1 MKSTTVLASLLASVA
16 LAQPHHG
23 GHGHLHRRKAHHDK
37 RAIVTEWVTETVHET
52 VTVLIDESTTEV
64 ILPTKPAAAEVKVS
78 DLPEPRPGQF
88 FESLK
93 SKSSVAPV
101 TSVAPPPPPPPPVV
115 VEPTPTP
122 SPSPPPAPVQ
132 APPPVQAPAP
142 PPANNSPPAAKG
154 GSESGSSSKPSGE
167 VHNGDLT
174 YYDLGLG
181 ACGFDDSGLDHT
193 DNIVALSHLMMG
205 TQSNGNPYCDKTITV
220 KVGSKTVQARVRD
233 KCMGCEREAID
244 CSEKM
249 FLELFGSLEAG
260 RRPVEWWFNN

>member
-1 MKSTTVLASLLASVA
+1 MKSIAIVASLLASVA

-64 ILPTKPAAAEVKVS
+64 ILPTKPAVAEAKVS

-88 FESLK
+88 FESVK

-101 TSVAPPPPPPPPVV
+101 TSAAPPLPPPPPPPPPVV

-122 SPSPPPAPVQ
+122 SPPPPPPPVQ
-132 APPPVQAPAP
+132 APPPP
-142 PPANNSPPAAKG
+142 PVNNSPPVPKG
-154 GSESGSSSKPSGE
+154 GSDSGSGSSKPSGSTF
-167 VHNGDLT
+167 NGDLT

-181 ACGFDDSGLDHT
+181 ACGFDDSGLDL
-193 DNIVALSHLMMG
+193 DENIVAVSHLMMG
-205 TQSNGNPYCDKTITV
+205 TQSNGNPMCDKTITV

-233 KCMGCEREAID
+233 KCMGCEKEAID
-244 CSEKM
+244 CSKQM

-260 RRPVEWWFNN
+260 RKPVEWWFNE